1 MIVSK
6 EIILSIAFCLSI
18 IPATHAQKPQ
28 KILGIAKENK
38 TMEYYTVQ
46 SSLWQGEIKKNAQ
59 DGEAWINYYR
69 AERAKLQLN
78 RPELWPA
85 EKETF
90 YKILSPI
97 ISRAVNNIPDTFEYY
112 YLKGMNSNEE
122 EAKPAFLKAY
132 EIDPDREEVY
142 GWLLVHYIYNFE
154 EVSLSVLSERML
166 NANIYSNASM
176 MWNYNA
182 LESLDKNGI
191 ILTNGDMDSMQK
203 WVLQF
208 GLGIR
213 KDVLVANRWMLV
225 FDEGYRKK
233 VFSMAN
239 VALPRKSRSDFEN
252 TTEYVDYLTAEIL
265 IKTDRPAYM
274 STGTGLEFFRQQQL
288 EDKMYIVGNAIKYS
302 EQNFNNT
309 QVIRE
314 NFENK
319 LFMEYLLKDFQVHSQ
334 NDVVKK
340 NMNWTYL
347 PALFHLRN
355 HYDKLNLKDK
365 SEWCSVLI
373 DKIATDSGRKEEVLS
388 WFN

>member
-1 MIVSK
+1 MKNLLIFMATFFS
-6 EIILSIAFCLSI
+6 ILPGIY
-18 IPATHAQKPQ
+18 AQKPQ

-38 TMEYYTVQ
+38 TIEYYKLQ
-46 SSLWQGEIKKNAQ
+46 SSLWQDEIKENAE
-59 DGEAWINYYR
+59 DGDAWINYYR
-69 AERAKLQLN
+69 AERAKLQLE
-78 RPELWPA
+78 RPDLWPA

-90 YKILSPI
+90 YEILSPI
-97 ISRAVNNIPDTFEYY
+97 ITRLAYNIPDTFEYY
-112 YLKGMNSNEE
+112 YLKGMNSNDE

-132 EIDPDREEVY
+132 EIDPEREEVY

-154 EVSLSVLSERML
+154 EGSLTELSERML
-166 NANIYSNASM
+166 RANIYSNASI

-182 LESLDKNGI
+182 LESLDKNSI
-191 ILTNGDMDSMQK
+191 ILTNGDMDSLQK
-203 WVLQF
+203 WVLQY
-208 GLGIR
+208 GQGIR
-213 KDVLVANRWMLV
+213 MDVLVANRWMLV

-239 VALPRKSRSDFEN
+239 VALPRKNRSDFEN
-252 TTEYVDYLTAEIL
+252 TTDFVDYLTAEIL
-265 IKTDRPAYM
+265 INTDRPAYM
-274 STGTGLEFFRQQQL
+274 STGTGLQFFRQQQL

-319 LFMEYLLKDFQVHSQ
+319 LFMEYLLTNFQVHSQ
-334 NDVVKK
+334 DEVVKK